1 MRQDEE
7 EIYSRMCRCIEYV
20 NALIVQAHQGEGE
33 PSLVEP
39 DQGTVAFASGLHNW
53 CVTYHGAPWGGQHED
68 DVLI

>member
-1 MRQDEE
+1 
-7 EIYSRMCRCIEYV
+7 MCGCVDYV

-53 CVTYHGAPWGGQHED
+53 CATYPPNGVQHEQE
-68 DVLI
+68 VLV